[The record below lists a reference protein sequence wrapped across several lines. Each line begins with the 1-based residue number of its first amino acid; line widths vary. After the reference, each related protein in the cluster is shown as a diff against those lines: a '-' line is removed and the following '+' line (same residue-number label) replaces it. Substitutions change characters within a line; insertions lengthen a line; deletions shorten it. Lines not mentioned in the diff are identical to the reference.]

1 MKLNSTPILAVL
13 FTGTAQAFNFH
24 KPAPP
29 PPSKVDG
36 FEWNNPFSSKAISSF
51 ESVCESTANFH
62 AFEYTLHDLM
72 TLPPNGLKPWGN
84 GLKTVFS
91 GREYPGGWVG
101 IDAHLHNRNIL
112 LMDYDKLPLLV
123 REWIEEEER
132 TDGKGK
138 ALFAIFDKPKQEDD
152 EVESVVEF
160 PSADKMDRSQDGQR
174 VAIFAPGALY
184 GILPLWAAGTS
195 DCKGKLIIKEP
206 NRMKRFAHEVAL
218 DVLSDLGKYKATPED
233 NGVVAWVKHTQPDEK
248 KMIKIEIKA
257 NSLKAKAVEDKHA
270 KESKEA
276 EGKQAED
283 KEEKTASRDEL

>member
-1 MKLNSTPILAVL
+1 MKLNSAPILAVL

-51 ESVCESTANFH
+51 ESACESTANFH
-62 AFEYTLHDLM
+62 ALEYTLHDLM
-72 TLPPNGLKPWGN
+72 TAPPNGLRPWGQ
-84 GLKTVFS
+84 GLKNVFS

-138 ALFAIFDKPKQEDD
+138 ALFAVFDKPKQEDD

-160 PSADKMDRSQDGQR
+160 PSADKIDRSQDGQR
-174 VAIFAPGALY
+174 VVIFAPGALY
-184 GILPLWAAGTS
+184 GILPLWAADTS
-195 DCKGKLIIKEP
+195 DCK
-206 NRMKRFAHEVAL
+206 

-233 NGVVAWVKHTQPDEK
+233 NGVIAWVQHTQPDGK

-257 NSLKAKAVEDKHA
+257 KSLKAKEVEDKDGE
-270 KESKEA
+270 ESKE
-276 EGKQAED
+276 AED